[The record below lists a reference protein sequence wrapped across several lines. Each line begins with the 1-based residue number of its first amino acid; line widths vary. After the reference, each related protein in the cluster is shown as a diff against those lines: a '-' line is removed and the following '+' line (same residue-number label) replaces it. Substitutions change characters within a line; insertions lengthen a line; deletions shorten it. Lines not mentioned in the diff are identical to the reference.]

1 MKIAINTW
9 QENIYEIP
17 DEQLDDEFIKEIK
30 TYNGCD
36 EDIVQHF
43 VEHGKKID
51 CIDSGY
57 TDDNE
62 PYRVIKEE
70 KNKWTL

>member
-17 DEQLDDEFIKEIK
+17 DEKLDDEFIKDIK
-30 TYNGCD
+30 TYGGCD
-36 EDIVQHF
+36 EDIAMYF
-43 VEHGKKID
+43 MEHGKKID

-57 TDDNE
+57 TNEE
-62 PYRVIKEE
+62 PYRVLNEKEIYE
-70 KNKWTL
+70 R